1 MLTIQERLYG
11 WEWSMHPMW
20 GFWGAWSLVMFAIML
35 LFWAVVIIGLVLGI
49 RRLLRLGEA
58 PHTDAALDILRQ
70 RYARGEIGKEEFESK
85 KRDLT
90 S

>member
-20 GFWGAWSLVMFAIML
+20 GLWGAWGLAMFVIML
-35 LFWAVVIIGLVLGI
+35 LFWAIVIIGLVLGI

-58 PHTDAALDILRQ
+58 PPTDTALDILRQ
-70 RYARGEIGKEEFESK
+70 RYARGDIGKEEFESK

>member
-1 MLTIQERLYG
+1 MQERLYG

-20 GFWGAWSLVMFAIML
+20 GLWGAWGLAMFVIML
-35 LFWAVVIIGLVLGI
+35 LFWAIVIIGLVLGI

-58 PHTDAALDILRQ
+58 PPTDTALDILRQ
-70 RYARGEIGKEEFESK
+70 RYARGDIGKEEFESK